1 MKRSVL
7 FIICGTSSH
16 LPGGAEENDGNI
28 KTVGF
33 PAGYLPITKQ
43 KPYRLAFV
51 LCLSSQ
57 TVLKNARGFPQFLQ
71 KGRSQ
76 YGDAT

>member
-1 MKRSVL
+1 MKLSVL
-7 FIICGTSSH
+7 FLLGGTSSH
-16 LPGGAEENDGNI
+16 LPGVAEENDENL

-33 PAGYLPITKQ
+33 PASYLPSTQQ

-57 TVLKNARGFPQFLQ
+57 AGMKNARGFPQFLR

-76 YGDAT
+76 YGGST

>member
-7 FIICGTSSH
+7 FLIGGTSSH
-16 LPGGAEENDGNI
+16 LPGGGDENDGI
-28 KTVGF
+28 LKTVGF
-33 PAGYLPITKQ
+33 PGGYLPITKQ

-51 LCLSSQ
+51 PCVSSQ
-57 TVLKNARGFPQFLQ
+57 AGLKNACGFPHILE
-71 KGRSQ
+71 KGRSH

>member
-1 MKRSVL
+1 MKRSAL
-7 FIICGTSSH
+7 FLICGTSSH
-16 LPGGAEENDGNI
+16 FPRGAEENDRNL

-33 PAGYLPITKQ
+33 PSGYLPITKQ
-43 KPYRLAFV
+43 KPYHLAYV
-51 LCLSSQ
+51 LCWSSQ

-71 KGRSQ
+71 KSRSQ